1 MSELFIKRPIT
12 TTLIMAGI
20 VLFGFIG
27 YRSLPVSDLPNVDYP
42 TIQVS
47 AGLSGASPETMAS
60 SVATPLERQ
69 FSTIAGLNTVSST
82 STLGN
87 TQITL
92 QFDLSRNIDAAAQ
105 DVQTAISASAR
116 QLPPG
121 MPSQP
126 TLKKVNPADQP
137 IVYLMVSS
145 PTLALSKVNEY
156 ADTSLAQRLS
166 TISGVAQVLVT
177 GEQKYAVRAQLDPSA
192 LASRGIGIDDVA
204 TALQRGNTNLPVGTL
219 YGIHQNLTVQANGQ
233 LMDAESY
240 RQLIIAYRNGAP
252 VLLKDLGDVI
262 DSVENNRLAS
272 RYNGQQ
278 VVTLTIQR
286 QPGTNTVAVVDAI
299 RNLLPAFRQQLPAS
313 IKLDVL
319 YDRSESIRESVNDV
333 QFSLLLA
340 IALVVLVIF
349 LFLRNVRATIIPTL
363 ALPTSIVFT
372 FAVMYLLGFS
382 LDNLSL
388 MALTL
393 SVGFVVDDAV
403 VMLENI
409 VRRMEDGEGAMAAA
423 LKGSREIGFTIV
435 SMTVSLVAVFIPV
448 LFLGGIL
455 GRLFRE
461 FAVTISVAILV
472 SGFVSLS
479 LTPML
484 CSRIL
489 KTFSGHRH
497 DHGREPLSTT
507 EVLGGNPTVREGAD
521 SDRIE
526 PPKGAWWQKTEH
538 AYEWLVGGYRWTLQL
553 ALEHRALTILICGV
567 LFVITVFF
575 FYVIPKGFIP
585 NDDTSR
591 IIGYTEAAEGIS
603 FDEMARHQQQIVD
616 IVRANPNVSG
626 VLSTVGESDISAA
639 SNTGNILI
647 LLKPLSQRQQGV
659 ETVIEDLRPKLAN
672 VPGMRI
678 YLQNPP
684 LVQVGGQVTKSPY
697 QLTLQGPDRNELY
710 RNAELLERKIA
721 ALPQL
726 LDVASDIQIKNPQ
739 LNVDIDRD
747 KASALGITAQQI
759 EDALNSAYGTR
770 QISTIYATSNEYQVI
785 LEVKPEYQQ
794 DPEALGR
801 LYIHATPSGA
811 GSSPTLAQTLVA
823 QPGSALA
830 GPSLGTVTPT
840 QALTGVTTASGPG
853 TTTSA
858 QTRLVP
864 LSTVATLS
872 RSVGPLL
879 VNHLGQLASATISF
893 NLRPGVSLSD
903 ATDKVQELA
912 KQTLPGSITT
922 SLQGTAQI
930 FQSSLQ
936 NLTLLLLVAVMV
948 IYLVLGIL
956 YESFI
961 HPFTILSGLPSAG
974 LGALLTLL
982 IFGRELDVY
991 AFVGLIMLIG
1001 IVEKNAI
1008 MMIDF
1013 ALTAQREEGKP
1024 AEEAIFQACL
1034 IRFRPIMMTTMAA
1047 LMGTLPIALG
1057 WGAGAAS
1064 RRGLGLAVVGG
1075 LCVSQV
1081 VTLYLTPVVYLYFER
1096 MQDWFRRRR
1105 EERDEGTSTVPA

>member
-1 MSELFIKRPIT
+1 MSELFIQRPIT

-47 AGLSGASPETMAS
+47 AELPGASPETMAS

-87 TQITL
+87 TQVTL

-105 DVQTAISASAR
+105 DVQTAISQSAR

-121 MPSQP
+121 MPTQP

-166 TISGVAQVLVT
+166 TITGVAQVLVT
-177 GEQKYAVRAQLDPSA
+177 GEQKYAVRVQLDPSA
-192 LASRGIGIDDVA
+192 LASRGIAMDDVA

-240 RQLIIAYRNGAP
+240 RQLIVAYRNGAP
-252 VLLKDLGDVI
+252 VSLRDLGNVI

-372 FAVMYLLGFS
+372 FAIMYLLDFG

-409 VRRMEDGEGAMAAA
+409 VRRMEDGEGAMEAA

-497 DHGREPLSTT
+497 DHGREPLST
-507 EVLGGNPTVREGAD
+507 ESVSSPAVREGVH
-521 SDRIE
+521 SDRIKQ
-526 PPKGAWWQKTEH
+526 PKGAWWQKTEH

-553 ALEHRALTILICGV
+553 ALENRALTIIICGI
-567 LFVITVFF
+567 LFVITIFF

-591 IIGYTEAAEGIS
+591 IVGYTEAAEGIS
-603 FDEMARHQQQIVD
+603 FEEMSRHQQQIVD
-616 IVRANPNVSG
+616 LVRANPNVAG
-626 VLSTVGESDISAA
+626 VLSTVGQSDISAA

-647 LLKPLSQRQQGV
+647 LLKPLSQRRQDV
-659 ETVIEDLRPKLAN
+659 EKVIEDLRPKLAN

-710 RNAELLERKIA
+710 RNAEVLERKIA

-759 EDALNSAYGTR
+759 EDTLNSAYGTR

-811 GSSPTLAQTLVA
+811 GSSPTLAQILVA
-823 QPGSALA
+823 QPGSSLA
-830 GPSLGTVTPT
+830 QPAPVTVTST
-840 QALTGVTTASGPG
+840 QPLTGGAAAGQTTG
-853 TTTSA
+853 TGA

-879 VNHLGQLASATISF
+879 VNHLGQLPSATISF

-912 KQTLPGSITT
+912 KQTLPGSITI

-1013 ALTAQREEGKP
+1013 ALTAQREGGKP
-1024 AEEAIFQACL
+1024 PEEAIFQACL

-1096 MQDWFRRRR
+1096 MQEWFKRGKTA
-1105 EERDEGTSTVPA
+1105 EEPAVA